1 MPRWLRI
8 SIAVV
13 LMIALA
19 SMMDWRSLRVH
30 ATEMNWL
37 IAAVAFLAIVL
48 EMPVNAMKWYW
59 SLRLHDRPLRWQ
71 YLFRIGC
78 MSFFFNN
85 FLPSAIG
92 GDVYRVYRT
101 WSAAGEKSAA
111 ISAVLLER
119 LVGVGVLMVNG
130 FIGALLLMEHALARA
145 FVTVCLVAAA
155 AVLVALPLVIR
166 LARKGVLS
174 RRFGK
179 LAAIESMMSRVLRL
193 RSEWLGLVLGSLLF
207 QILAAWVVLLCFAA
221 VGSSIDVPTALL
233 VTAAAGLASVLPI
246 SISGLGVVEGSIAG
260 TMVALGGDLEAA
272 ILAALLLRV
281 LAVAVSGLCGLW
293 CFFDD
298 GKAPQFDSADSGV
311 RLQSTPVAASTRT
324 TM

>member
-8 SIAVV
+8 TIATA

-19 SMMDWRSLRVH
+19 SLMDWGSLRAH
-30 ATEMNWL
+30 AADMNWL
-37 IAAVAFLAIVL
+37 IATVAFVAIVL
-48 EMPVNAMKWYW
+48 EMPVNAMKWFW
-59 SLRLHDRPLRWQ
+59 SLRLHDQKFGWN

-101 WSAAGEKSAA
+101 WSGAGDKSAA
-111 ISAVLLER
+111 ISAVLVER
-119 LVGVGVLMVNG
+119 LVGVAVLMLNG
-130 FIGALLLMEHALARA
+130 FLGALLLMEHALAKT
-145 FVTVCLVAAA
+145 FVMLCLVAGAA
-155 AVLVALPLVIR
+155 GVIALPLLIR
-166 LARKGVLS
+166 LARRGVLS
-174 RRFGK
+174 RRFSK
-179 LAAIESMMSRVLRL
+179 LAGVESMLERILRL
-193 RSEWLGLVLGSLLF
+193 RSEWLWLLLGSLFF
-207 QILAAWVVLLCFAA
+207 QILAALVVFLCFAA

-246 SISGLGVVEGSIAG
+246 SISGLGVVEGSIAA

-272 ILAALLLRV
+272 VLAALLLRV
-281 LAVAVSGLCGLW
+281 LALAVSGLCGLW

-298 GKAPQFDSADSGV
+298 GKAPQSERGASDA
-311 RLQSTPVAASTRT
+311 RLQSTVAATTTQT

>member
-8 SIAVV
+8 TIAAA

-19 SMMDWRSLRVH
+19 SLMDWRSLRMH
-30 ATEMNWL
+30 ASDMNWL
-37 IAAVAFLAIVL
+37 IATVAFLAIVL
-48 EMPVNAMKWYW
+48 EMPVNAMKWFW
-59 SLRLHDRPLRWQ
+59 SLRLHDQRFRWN

-101 WSAAGEKSAA
+101 WSGAGDKSAA
-111 ISAVLLER
+111 ISAVVVER
-119 LVGVGVLMVNG
+119 LVGVAVLMVNG
-130 FIGALLLMEHALARA
+130 FLGALLLMEHALAKT
-145 FVTVCLVAAA
+145 FVTLCLVAGVAG
-155 AVLVALPLVIR
+155 VIALPLVIR
-166 LARKGVLS
+166 LARRGVLS

-179 LAAIESMMSRVLRL
+179 LAGVESMLDRILRL
-193 RSEWLGLVLGSLLF
+193 RSEWLWLLLGSLLF
-207 QILAAWVVLLCFAA
+207 QTLAAWVVLLCFAA

-272 ILAALLLRV
+272 VLAALLLRV
-281 LAVAVSGLCGLW
+281 LALAVSGLCGLW

-298 GKAPQFDSADSGV
+298 GKAPQSESGV
-311 RLQSTPVAASTRT
+311 PDARLQSTVAATTTQT

>member
-30 ATEMNWL
+30 AAQMNWL

-71 YLFRIGC
+71 DLFRIGC

-111 ISAVLLER
+111 ISAVLVER

-130 FIGALLLMEHALARA
+130 FLGALLLMEHALART
-145 FVTVCLVAAA
+145 FVIVCVVAAGSGLVA
-155 AVLVALPLVIR
+155 VPLVIR
-166 LARKGVLS
+166 LTRKGVLS

-179 LAAIESMMSRVLRL
+179 LAAVESMMSRVLRL

-221 VGSSIDVPTALL
+221 VGSRIDVPTALL

-281 LAVAVSGLCGLW
+281 LALAVSGLCGLW

-298 GKAPQFDSADSGV
+298 GKALQFDSADSSV
-311 RLQSTPVAASTRT
+311 RLQSTPVAAPTRT

>member
-8 SIAVV
+8 CIAVV

-130 FIGALLLMEHALARA
+130 FIGALLLMEHALARM
-145 FVTVCLVAAA
+145 FVTVCLVAGAA
-155 AVLVALPLVIR
+155 ALVALPLAIR

-179 LAAIESMMSRVLRL
+179 LAAVESMMSRVLRL
-193 RSEWLGLVLGSLLF
+193 RSEWLGLALGSLLF

-281 LAVAVSGLCGLW
+281 LALAVSGLCGLW

-298 GKAPQFDSADSGV
+298 GKAPQLDSADASV